1 VSAISME
8 KLKRVAG
15 QANKSLQIM
24 KAAGVRMGFGT
35 DLLGALSPRQSTE
48 FALRAAVLPGI
59 DILRSACSINA
70 EIMGQSDRLGCVRE
84 GAAADLLVVDGNP
97 LEDISLLGGDG
108 ENLSVI
114 LTAGKLHKV
123 APQLQQAI

>member
-1 VSAISME
+1 
-8 KLKRVAG
+8 
-15 QANKSLQIM
+15 
-24 KAAGVRMGFGT
+24 
-35 DLLGALSPRQSTE
+35 
-48 FALRAAVLPGI
+48 
-59 DILRSACSINA
+59 
-70 EIMGQSDRLGCVRE
+70 VRE

-123 APQLQQAI
+123 APQFQQAI